1 MLGLPGWSV
10 GPWRGAWRVR
20 GVILGIFRRP
30 YVELTGYGDS
40 CRITTD
46 AAVHINTKQCPEFRI
61 NSRSKLR
68 DITTNGLPCLVLDFT
83 LLLEGL
89 LNWVRNLRIDSK
101 LDRGNPE
108 LSGKIFKWIAQ
119 LCR

>member
-1 MLGLPGWSV
+1 MSSLS
-10 GPWRGAWRVR
+10 
-20 GVILGIFRRP
+20 
-30 YVELTGYGDS
+30 
-40 CRITTD
+40 RITTD
-46 AAVHINTKQCPEFRI
+46 AAVHINTKQCPEFRL
-61 NSRSKLR
+61 NGRSKLQ
-68 DITTNGLPCLVLDFT
+68 DITANGLPCLVPDFT

-89 LNWVRNLRIDSK
+89 LSWVRNLQIDSK